1 MEQYFRNKSIIFQP
15 IVLGEINLRNIVV
28 DGETHRG
35 KLMAK
40 EINWHSN
47 TNLSSVKIRT
57 LAPEVLK
64 DKSSNILPASDIWS
78 LSAR

>member
-1 MEQYFRNKSIIFQP
+1 M
-15 IVLGEINLRNIVV
+15 NLRNILV

-40 EINWHSN
+40 EINWHLNS
-47 TNLSSVKIRT
+47 NLSAVKIRT

-78 LSAR
+78 LSARWVLI